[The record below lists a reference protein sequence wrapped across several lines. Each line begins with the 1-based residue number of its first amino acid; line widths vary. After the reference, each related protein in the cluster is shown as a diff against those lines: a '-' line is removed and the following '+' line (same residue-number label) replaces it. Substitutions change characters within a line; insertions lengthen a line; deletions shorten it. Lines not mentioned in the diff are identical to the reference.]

1 MRCAS
6 VSGANGA
13 RELLQTLLNLSKPCG
28 SAGWSAVWIGGYPA
42 ADAQGFGYEKGA
54 YAMTYGV
61 KLDPQPLTGDIGVRE
76 LVDNYLY
83 AYNAARLRECCQ
95 LFARK
100 MSQPD
105 VTIGV
110 TLTGALTPTGLG
122 TAALVPLIRAGL
134 IDWVVSTGANLY
146 HDLHRSLGF
155 ELFNT
160 SPNTNDLELREQHI
174 IRIYDILF
182 DQDVLLKSD
191 AFLRQCIAGP
201 EFQRAMST
209 AELHY
214 LLGRYTKAREQALG
228 TPYVSLLTAAYEA
241 GVPLYTS
248 SPGDSTIGM
257 NVAAMALAGNKLRF
271 DVERDVN
278 ETTAIVYKAKKSGGK
293 SAVLILGGGS
303 PKNFI
308 LQTEPQ
314 IQEIMG
320 LAEKGHDYF
329 IQITDARPD
338 TGGLSGATPAEAMTW
353 GKIDPDMLPDS
364 VVCYTDSTIALPIL
378 AAYAL
383 SAAPQRPL
391 KRLYDQRDALL
402 AELQADYLSSNPP
415 ETAADLPEGAGGS
428 AVGRATPLDQ

>member
-1 MRCAS
+1 
-6 VSGANGA
+6 
-13 RELLQTLLNLSKPCG
+13 
-28 SAGWSAVWIGGYPA
+28 
-42 ADAQGFGYEKGA
+42 
-54 YAMTYGV
+54 MTYGV
-61 KLDPQPLTGDIGVRE
+61 KLDPQPISGDIGVRE
-76 LVDNYLY
+76 LVDNFLY

-100 MSQPD
+100 MAQDD

-146 HDLHRSLGF
+146 HDMHRSLGF

-160 SPNTNDLELREQHI
+160 SPNTDDLALREKHI

-182 DQDVLLKSD
+182 DQDVLLESD

-201 EFQRAMST
+201 EFQRTMGT

-214 LLGRYTKAREQALG
+214 LLGRYTKEREKTLG
-228 TPYVSLLTAAYEA
+228 TEYVSLLTAAHEA

-257 NVAAMALAGNKLRF
+257 NVAAMALSGNKLKF

-278 ETTAIVYKAKKSGGK
+278 ETTAIVYDAKKKGGK

-338 TGGLSGATPAEAMTW
+338 TGGLSGATPSEAMTW
-353 GKIDPDMLPDS
+353 GKVDPEQLPDT
-364 VVCYTDSTIALPIL
+364 VVCYTDSTIALPIM

-383 SAAPQRPL
+383 ACAPKRPL

-402 AELQADYLSSNPP
+402 DALTSDYLANNAQAPAS
-415 ETAADLPEGAGGS
+415 ADELPEGAGGT
-428 AVGRATPLDQ
+428 AVGRATPMDS